1 MARNQ
6 TLEAIILRSI
16 DIGEADRFCIL
27 FTRQRGRM
35 AARARGVRKLSS
47 RMGGSLLPFS
57 HVRIDVVETDNSA
70 TITSATAL
78 AHHLLQHG
86 EYEVF
91 ARLHR
96 GAELTLALTED
107 DEPLPQVFD
116 LLLTFTHA
124 VAVPGCDPV
133 LPFSLCLLQLLGLL
147 PLREEDR
154 RFALLSPAA
163 KTFARECVKLRDLDM
178 LCAEV
183 PDASQL
189 RVFVDSILE
198 DHLRTPL
205 KSL

>member
-1 MARNQ
+1 MARTQ
-6 TLEAIILRSI
+6 SAEAIVLRSI

-27 FTRQRGRM
+27 FTRQRGRL
-35 AARARGVRKLSS
+35 AARARGVRKLGS

-57 HVRIDVVETDNSA
+57 HVRVDVVETDNSA
-70 TITSATAL
+70 TITSASAVT
-78 AHHLLQHG
+78 HHLLEYG

-91 ARLHR
+91 TRLHR

-107 DEPLPQVFD
+107 DEPLPKVFD

-133 LPFSLCLLQLLGLL
+133 LPFSLCLLHLLGLL

-154 RFALLSPAA
+154 RFAQLSPAVQA
-163 KTFARECVKLRDLDM
+163 FARECVQRCDLDM
-178 LCAEV
+178 LCADV
-183 PDASQL
+183 QDAGQL
-189 RVFVDSILE
+189 RLFVDSVLA

-205 KSL
+205 RS